1 MSIWQIPSQRQ
12 VPVTLPVTLLC
23 LQRKMPAM
31 LTFMQNLPK
40 QLFNLSH
47 MLPWVQIYLII
58 QNLRCQLQHLDPILR
73 LFDLPMSKLLQRL

>member
-1 MSIWQIPSQRQ
+1 MSGWVLSNDELDMCRMQCGMSDVWLWEMFKLPRRQIPAQRQ

-40 QLFNLSH
+40 QLFNLYNV
-47 MLPWVQIYLII
+47 LPWV
-58 QNLRCQLQHLDPILR
+58 
-73 LFDLPMSKLLQRL
+73 